1 MKLSLNETL
10 ILINR
15 ESIAVNTHV
24 VVLWRKVRRTTPG
37 RSAHS
42 RGPVAQVQDI
52 TTTTTSADPVRGRPV
67 VLLLCVIL
75 LLLLVL
81 LLLVLM
87 LLMVVLLLMVEVVMW
102 RRR

>member
-1 MKLSLNETL
+1 MKLSMNKKL

-37 RSAHS
+37 RSAHP
-42 RGPVAQVQDI
+42 RGPVAQVQNI
-52 TTTTTSADPVRGRPV
+52 TTTTAADPVRGRPV
-67 VLLLCVIL
+67 VLLLCVV

-81 LLLVLM
+81 LLL
-87 LLMVVLLLMVEVVMW
+87 MVVVVLLLLMVEVVMW